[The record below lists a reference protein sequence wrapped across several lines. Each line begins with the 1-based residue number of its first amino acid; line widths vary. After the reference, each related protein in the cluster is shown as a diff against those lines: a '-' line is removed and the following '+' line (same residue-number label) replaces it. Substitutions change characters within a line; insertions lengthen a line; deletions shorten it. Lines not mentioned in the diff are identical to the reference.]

1 MQDNDNFVQR
11 CINLNLNVLFLGT
24 SPFALPSL
32 RKLVESDLLSLT
44 VVTRPDR
51 PAGRGKKS
59 SVTPVKNEALKHN
72 VTLFQPEG
80 RTGLHAVLE
89 KTNPDLLINVAF
101 GMFLPPAV
109 LDYPPL
115 GCINLHPSL
124 LPAYRGAA
132 PIQRALMSGE
142 EHTGVTVLFMSSEL
156 DAGDIILQEKTG
168 IGRHENYGY
177 LHDRLAELGAVKL
190 LQALEL
196 LEKGVAPRIRQDG
209 KKATYAPPLTREEEK
224 ITWSNPAIQIFN
236 QVRALDPLPGA
247 YTRFCNKRLKV
258 WKTAVAGEDTS
269 QGTKGDFAPLSPGT
283 ISLVAKDCFEVACGR
298 GFLRVLE
305 LQPEGKRR
313 MSTRDFLKGY
323 QLKVGD
329 SFE

>member
-1 MQDNDNFVQR
+1 M
-11 CINLNLNVLFLGT
+11 NLNVLFLGT
-24 SPFALPSL
+24 SAFAIPSL
-32 RKLVESDLLSLT
+32 RILAESGLRSLT

-59 SVTPVKNEALKHN
+59 SMTPVKAEALKYN
-72 VTLFQPEG
+72 ISLFQPEG
-80 RTGLHAVLE
+80 RTGLLDVLE
-89 KTNPDLLINVAF
+89 KKNPDLLINVAF

-109 LDYPPL
+109 LDFPPL

-142 EHTGVTVLFMSSEL
+142 EYTGVTVLYMSPEL

-168 IGRHENYGY
+168 IGFQENYGS

-196 LEKGVAPRIRQDG
+196 LEKGVAPRIRQDEE
-209 KKATYAPPLTREEEK
+209 KATYAPPLTRDDEK
-224 ITWSNPAIQIFN
+224 INWNNPAILIYN
-236 QVRALDPLPGA
+236 QVRSLDPAPGA
-247 YTRFCNKRLKV
+247 YTLFRNKRLKI
-258 WKTAVAGEDTS
+258 WNTAVDEGSTPGQKEDY
-269 QGTKGDFAPLSPGT
+269 APLSPGT
-283 ISLVAKDCFEVACGR
+283 VSSVTKECFEVVAGR

-305 LQPEGKRR
+305 LQPEGKKR
-313 MSTRDFLKGY
+313 MSAGDFLKGY

-329 SFE
+329 YFE

>member
-1 MQDNDNFVQR
+1 M
-11 CINLNLNVLFLGT
+11 NLNVLFLGT
-24 SPFALPSL
+24 SSFALPSL
-32 RKLVESDLLSLT
+32 RKLIESDLSSLT

-59 SVTPVKNEALKHN
+59 SVTPVKSEALKHN
-72 VTLFQPEG
+72 LTLFQPEG
-80 RTGLHAVLE
+80 RTELYAVLE

-168 IGRHENYGY
+168 IGLHENYGS
-177 LHDRLAELGAVKL
+177 LHDRLAELGAIKL
-190 LQALEL
+190 LQALDL
-196 LEKGVAPRIRQDG
+196 LEKGAAPRIRQDEEQ
-209 KKATYAPPLTREEEK
+209 ATYAPPLTREEEK
-224 ITWSNPAIQIFN
+224 IIWSNPAIQIFN

-247 YTRFCNKRLKV
+247 YTRFRNKRLKI
-258 WKTAVAGEDTS
+258 WKTAPVGEDTS
-269 QGTKGDFAPLSPGT
+269 QGTKEDFAPLSPGT
-283 ISLVAKDCFEVACGR
+283 VSLVAKDYFEVASGQ
-298 GFLRVLE
+298 GSLRVLE

-313 MSTRDFLKGY
+313 MSAGDFLKGY

>member
-1 MQDNDNFVQR
+1 M
-11 CINLNLNVLFLGT
+11 NLNVLFLGT
-24 SPFALPSL
+24 SPFALPAL
-32 RKLVESDLLSLT
+32 RKLAESGLRSLT
-44 VVTRPDR
+44 AVTRPDR

-59 SVTPVKNEALKHN
+59 SMTPVKAEALKYKL
-72 VTLFQPEG
+72 TLFQPEG
-80 RTGLHAVLE
+80 RIGLLEVLE

-142 EHTGVTVLFMSSEL
+142 EYTGVTVLHMSPEL

-168 IGRHENYGY
+168 IGFQENYGS

-196 LEKGVAPRIRQDG
+196 LEKSAAPRIRQDEE
-209 KKATYAPPLTREEEK
+209 KATFAPPLTRDEEQ
-224 ITWSNPAIQIFN
+224 IVWSNPAIWIYN
-236 QVRALDPLPGA
+236 QVRALDPAPGA
-247 YTRFCNKRLKV
+247 YTRFRNKRLKI
-258 WKTAVAGEDTS
+258 WDTAIDGGDIPR
-269 QGTKGDFAPLSPGT
+269 QKKGVSAPLSPGT
-283 ISLVAKDCFEVACGR
+283 VSSVTKECFEVASGR

-305 LQPEGKRR
+305 LQPEGKKR
-313 MSTRDFLKGY
+313 MSARDFLKGY
-323 QLKVGD
+323 QLKVGVF
-329 SFE
+329 FE

>member
-1 MQDNDNFVQR
+1 LD
-11 CINLNLNVLFLGT
+11 LNVLFLGT
-24 SPFALPSL
+24 SPFAIPSL
-32 RKLVESDLLSLT
+32 RMLAESGLRSFAA
-44 VVTRPDR
+44 VTRPDR

-59 SVTPVKNEALKHN
+59 SMTPVKAEALKYN
-72 VTLFQPEG
+72 ITLFQPEG
-80 RTGLHAVLE
+80 RAGLLEVLE
-89 KTNPDLLINVAF
+89 KTNPELLINVAF

-142 EHTGVTVLFMSSEL
+142 EYTGVTVLYMSPEL

-168 IGRHENYGY
+168 IGFQENYGS

-190 LQALEL
+190 LQALKL
-196 LEKGVAPRIRQDG
+196 LEKGAVPRIQQDDE
-209 KKATYAPPLTREEEK
+209 KATYAPPLTRDEER
-224 ITWSNPAIQIFN
+224 IIWNSPAIRIYN
-236 QVRALDPLPGA
+236 QVRSLDPAPGA
-247 YTRFCNKRLKV
+247 YTRFRNKRLKV
-258 WKTAVAGEDTS
+258 WKTVPVGKDTS
-269 QGTKGDFAPLSPGT
+269 QGTKEDFAPLSPGT
-283 ISLVAKDCFEVACGR
+283 VSSVTKECFEVASGR

-305 LQPEGKRR
+305 LQPEGKKR

-323 QLKVGD
+323 QLKVGE